1 MEQKPRRGVYIL
13 PNALTTAGLFA
24 GFYAVIRAIDGD
36 YQMAASAIFIA
47 MILDGLDG
55 RIARMTNTQSA
66 FGAQYDSLADV
77 ICFGLVP
84 AVVLYLWGLSE
95 YGKFGWLGAFVFTA
109 CGALRLARFNTQVQ
123 VASKSH
129 FQGLPIPAAAATLA
143 GLVWVVESPEIHPFL
158 DTFGHPIA
166 LGLIYLL
173 ALCMVSNFR
182 YKSFKDFDL
191 RGRVPFVLAVI
202 GVLILVFI
210 ALHPP
215 LVLFAFSVAY
225 AVSGPLM
232 TLVQRHKQRRRG
244 VRRPNG

>member
-1 MEQKPRRGVYIL
+1 MIPRRGVYIL

-24 GFYAVIRAIDGD
+24 GFYAVIRAINGD
-36 YQMAASAIFIA
+36 FSAAAMAIFIA
-47 MILDGLDG
+47 MVLDGLDG
-55 RIARMTNTQSA
+55 RIARLTNTQSD

-84 AVVLYLWGLSE
+84 AVVLYLWGLVE

-109 CGALRLARFNTQVQ
+109 CGALRLARFNTQAHV
-123 VASKSH
+123 VSKNY

-166 LGLIYLL
+166 LALIYLL
-173 ALCMVSNFR
+173 ALCMVSNIR
-182 YKSFKDFDL
+182 YKSFKDLDL

-202 GVLILVFI
+202 GVLMLVFI

-215 LVLFAFSVAY
+215 LVLFIFSLTY
-225 AVSGPLM
+225 AISGPVI
-232 TLVQRHKQRRRG
+232 TLIQRHRQRRRG
-244 VRRPNG
+244 PRKPG